1 MDHST
6 PAQWG
11 KGKLLAILIG
21 AVLAAVL
28 LLLGLALSV
37 REALVTTG
45 EDASSRAATGQ
56 DHNESAPPG
65 ATRREQLAAAPMLTV
80 EPEAATGGSPSTKP
94 APAFAVPSPT
104 KTGPGNV
111 ATGLPHTPA
120 GAVAQLAAIDTTVLQ
135 AMSIPATHHIH
146 DQWSHPDAPPAGQ
159 WSMTRNVQSFLAS
172 AQQPGQSTEAGVT
185 VTARPVAGQVKGT
198 DGKDWVLA
206 CVLLDV
212 RVTITAQARVAYGH
226 CEAMTWDAG
235 RWVIAPGNAPAPAPS
250 TWPGTDLAHE
260 AGWRTWAPTR
270 ALARPD
276 ETMKG
281 AQK

>member
-1 MDHST
+1 MEQAT

-11 KGKLLAILIG
+11 KAKLLAILIG
-21 AVLAAVL
+21 AVVAGVL

-37 REALVTTG
+37 REALVPTG
-45 EDASSRAATGQ
+45 EETSGETIAGQ
-56 DHNESAPPG
+56 GQNEWAPAG

-80 EPEAATGGSPSTKP
+80 EPEAATGGTPSATP

-135 AMSIPATHHIH
+135 AMSIPATHQIY
-146 DQWSHPDAPPAGQ
+146 DQWSHPGASPAGQ
-159 WSMTRNVQSFLAS
+159 WSMTRNVQAFLAS
-172 AQQPGQSTEAGVT
+172 AQQPGQSAEAGVT
-185 VTARPVAGQVKGT
+185 VTVRPVAGQVKGS

-212 RVTITAQARVAYGH
+212 RVTIIAQARVAYGH
-226 CEAMTWDAG
+226 CEAMTWQVG
-235 RWVIAPGNAPAPAPS
+235 G
-250 TWPGTDLAHE
+250 
-260 AGWRTWAPTR
+260 
-270 ALARPD
+270 
-276 ETMKG
+276 
-281 AQK
+281 